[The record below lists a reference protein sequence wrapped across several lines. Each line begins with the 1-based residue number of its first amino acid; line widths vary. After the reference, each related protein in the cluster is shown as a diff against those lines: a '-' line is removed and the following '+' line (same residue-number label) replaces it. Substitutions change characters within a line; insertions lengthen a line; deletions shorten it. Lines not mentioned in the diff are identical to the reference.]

1 MSDLHMKL
9 LSLQE
14 ALGGALQYVKQ
25 ADLRQYELSALIQ
38 EAADHKPDVPKPIS
52 ALLQSIAAE
61 PVLSVFQGM
70 LVLPA
75 MAVRFNQASLAM
87 WLVVGAERKG
97 VSNILED
104 LSRYVSAPEIPFLW
118 VSAIQGISLSA
129 ECKVSEDCSWVPW
142 KDLPE
147 SEHTN
152 YVYRSAIQRGRHPSS
167 VLLHRFS
174 SPKTHV
180 GDSDYSGHPLLNVRF
195 DDTDTILCA
204 TLFGPSAPVL
214 IATWTEIPDWMP
226 SWGTGLSAPP
236 PTDMSEDVEWP
247 ASAYEEFPKLLA
259 RFRALDPSVKAM
271 LRVPLERLNRAI
283 RRPQHVDAAIDAGI
297 ALESLFT
304 NDIEDDRG
312 DFTYKLKLRSSRYLF
327 SDFKQRKDTFRL
339 VGKLYHLR
347 SKAVHTG
354 VLSEKTPDEVSQL
367 LQEGYRIVSTA
378 IKKMIE
384 GGVPKWRDFDLS
396 TSV

>member
-1 MSDLHMKL
+1 
-9 LSLQE
+9 LQD
-14 ALGGALQYVKQ
+14 ALIAALQYVRE
-25 ADLRQYELSALIQ
+25 ANLRQYELSTFIQ
-38 EAADHKPDVPKPIS
+38 DAADLKPAVPAPLS
-52 ALLQSIAAE
+52 DLLRTIAAVPE
-61 PVLSVFQGM
+61 LRIFDGM

-87 WLVVGAERKG
+87 WLLVGAERKG
-97 VSNILED
+97 VSNILAD

-118 VSAIQGISLSA
+118 VSAVQGINLST
-129 ECKVSEDCSWVPW
+129 ECKVSEDCSWIPW

-152 YVYRSAIQRGRHPSS
+152 YVYRSMMHRGSHPSS
-167 VLLHRFS
+167 VLVHRFS
-174 SPKTHV
+174 SPKSHV
-180 GDSDYSGHPLLNVRF
+180 GDRDYSEHPLMNVRF
-195 DDTDTILCA
+195 DDTDTIQCA

-236 PTDMSEDVEWP
+236 PTEMSTDIEWP
-247 ASAYEEFPKLLA
+247 ASAYTEFSQLLT
-259 RFRALDPSVKAM
+259 RFRSLDPATKAM
-271 LRVPLERLNRAI
+271 LRVPLERLNKAI

-304 NDIEDDRG
+304 NDVEDDRG
-312 DFTYKLKLRSSRYLF
+312 DFTYKLKLRSSRFL
-327 SDFKQRKDTFRL
+327 STDFQQRKEIFRL

-354 VLSEKTPDEVSQL
+354 LLSGKSSEEATRV
-367 LQEGYRIVSTA
+367 LQEGYQVVSTS
-378 IKKMIE
+378 IRKMIE
-384 GGVPKWRDFDLS
+384 EGVPKWTDFDLS